1 MRFLIG
7 LICGAGLI
15 FAAVGAL
22 GTGNGALTDRLPGWL
37 DDVAVRVGDW
47 LSLPPRP
54 PAAEGER
61 VERLPA
67 SDLAGRQAGDA
78 IAAAVASEEM
88 AAPEGLPAAS
98 EPIPRPPDPL
108 GVDDAADEAVGSR
121 PAQDQAVAPSGSR
134 EEDVQAL
141 VAEIF
146 GPRGDAADP
155 QHPVSATPPVP
166 MGAGAPADG
175 EAAGPSHGVGR
186 SGSQTVWVPFHS
198 QMSAVGFASRLSES
212 LGHPFDVERRGPGR
226 YQVVFAY
233 GDEAERSAL
242 LEEAAAVTGLP
253 L

>member
-1 MRFLIG
+1 M
-7 LICGAGLI
+7 
-15 FAAVGAL
+15 
-22 GTGNGALTDRLPGWL
+22 
-37 DDVAVRVGDW
+37 
-47 LSLPPRP
+47 
-54 PAAEGER
+54 
-61 VERLPA
+61 
-67 SDLAGRQAGDA
+67 
-78 IAAAVASEEM
+78 
-88 AAPEGLPAAS
+88 
-98 EPIPRPPDPL
+98 
-108 GVDDAADEAVGSR
+108 
-121 PAQDQAVAPSGSR
+121 
-134 EEDVQAL
+134 QAL